1 MAGLLARTAVRNAI
15 RICRKKSKTK
25 MDMKTTDNKQKK
37 QFKQLSDEELE
48 QVNGGG
54 IPEKCKDPE
63 YVCSHMQVCKFV
75 CMHST

>member
-1 MAGLLARTAVRNAI
+1 
-15 RICRKKSKTK
+15 